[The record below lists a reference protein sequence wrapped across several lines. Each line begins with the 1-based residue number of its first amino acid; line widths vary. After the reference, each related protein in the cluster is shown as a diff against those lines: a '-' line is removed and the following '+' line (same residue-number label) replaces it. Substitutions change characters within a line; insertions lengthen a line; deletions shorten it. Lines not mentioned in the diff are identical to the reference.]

1 MSLLSS
7 VLFLVCV
14 QDPSAGVQKFA
25 AGDFP
30 GAVTAFEEAAKK
42 APDLAALQYD
52 LAVAAF
58 RAQDLATAEEAIERY
73 AAMPS
78 GGRADL
84 HHGMLGNI
92 RYRQAEARAKAA
104 VGAPPPMPLQSRPSA
119 PSPAAEPKDPVAELE
134 AAVQLAEAARA
145 AFVRAACAKEAGPEV
160 ARNTERAV
168 RLREQLKK
176 QLEEAKKQRDEQQKD
191 DQQKQDG
198 DQKKD
203 DQKKDDQKQDDK
215 KQDQKNNDQQKND
228 EQKSDPSKS
237 DDEQKP
243 KDPSKDDEKSKQ
255 EQEPPKDGASRPEP
269 KPEDQQGK
277 ENQEGKQEPQPAEP
291 EGQKD
296 KADAPNKDGDAAP
309 EPKGDG
315 APKPEPE
322 KPAGDEQSQA
332 AASEAARND
341 APGERPAGTE
351 LSPEQQARMMEQL
364 KELDQR
370 LRQIR
375 AAARSGRRPV
385 ERDW

>member
-7 VLFLVCV
+7 VLLLVCM
-14 QDPSAGVQKFA
+14 QDPSAGVQKYA

-30 GAVTAFEEAAKK
+30 GAMTVFEEAAKK

-104 VGAPPPMPLQSRPSA
+104 SGSSPAMPLQSQSGA
-119 PSPAAEPKDPVAELE
+119 PSPAAEPTDPVAELE

-176 QLEEAKKQRDEQQKD
+176 QLEEAKKQRD

-198 DQKKD
+198 DQQKD
-203 DQKKDDQKQDDK
+203 DQ
-215 KQDQKNNDQQKND
+215 KQDQKNNDQKKND

-237 DDEQKP
+237 GDEQKP
-243 KDPSKDDEKSKQ
+243 EDPSKDDEQSKQ